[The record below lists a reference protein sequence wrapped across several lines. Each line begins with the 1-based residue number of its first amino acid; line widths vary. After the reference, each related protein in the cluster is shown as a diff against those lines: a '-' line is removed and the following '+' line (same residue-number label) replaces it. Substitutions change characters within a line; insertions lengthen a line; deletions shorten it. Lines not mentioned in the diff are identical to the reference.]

1 MSSHS
6 HETKKDKAMFYIA
19 CIVFAIVAVLIIS
32 FIVNTTFSI
41 LSSLLGTTLA
51 VIAVF
56 AGGFW
61 AAKKYR

>member
-1 MSSHS
+1 MSSHL
-6 HETKKDKAMFYIA
+6 HESKKDKAMFYIA

-51 VIAVF
+51 VVAVF

-61 AAKKYR
+61 VAKKYR